1 MVLNSSKISFLSKM
15 LRLRN
20 TEQYI
25 SQKYKEQK
33 MRCPIH
39 LSIGQE
45 AIAVGVCENLSKKDR
60 VFSTH
65 RSHYHYLSKGGNLN
79 KMIAELYLKKNGCN
93 HGLGG
98 SMHLKDIDAGMI
110 SSVPI
115 VGSTLPIAVGSSW
128 GQKIKKENDITVV
141 FFGEAA
147 TEEGVFHESLD
158 FASLHGLPILFI
170 CENNL
175 YSVYSHIRSRQSINR
190 KITNLSKAHGVLSKS
205 IQGNDIEKVFE
216 ETRKAISYIRSNK
229 KPFLIE
235 FNTYRFIE
243 HCGPSNDDH
252 LNYRPIEE
260 INFWKKNCPI
270 EKYKKK
276 LFKKKIIKKKTIEAI
291 INNHITEIRNAFN
304 YAEKSKHPLISEI
317 KHFVYS

>member
-1 MVLNSSKISFLSKM
+1 MSLNSSKISFLNKM
-15 LRLRN
+15 LRLRG

-45 AIAVGVCENLSKKDR
+45 AIAVGVCENLTKKDR

-98 SMHLKDIDAGMI
+98 SMHLKDIDVGMI
-110 SSVPI
+110 SSIPI
-115 VGSTLPIAVGSSW
+115 VGSTIPIAVGSSW
-128 GQKIKKENDITVV
+128 GQKIKKENEITVV

-158 FASLHGLPILFI
+158 FASLHGLPILFV

-175 YSVYSHIRSRQSINR
+175 YSVYSNIRNRQSINR
-190 KITNLSKAHGVLSKS
+190 KITNLSKAHGILSKT

-216 ETRKAISYIRSNK
+216 ETKKAISYIKANK

-235 FNTYRFIE
+235 FSTYRFIE
-243 HCGPSNDDH
+243 HCGPNDDDH
-252 LNYRPIEE
+252 LNYRPIKE

-270 EKYKKK
+270 EKYQKK
-276 LFKKKIIKKKTIEAI
+276 LIQNKIIQRKNIEVI
-291 INNHITEIRNAFN
+291 KNNHIIEIKKAFF
-304 YAEKSKHPLISEI
+304 YAEKSKYPSINEI
-317 KHFVYS
+317 KNLTYS